1 VGRTGEGYLDRE
13 SAAWAKLDELLDG
26 GRGSFGW
33 PANAVAGHVA
43 FWLDR
48 AARALEAKAAGTFDP
63 ADFRIDVDRENERRL
78 PAWTAMPMSD
88 ARSALTTARD
98 RIRSAWSAIRTP
110 DEGAAAWFAGDTF
123 EHYDEHVSGATDGA

>member
-1 VGRTGEGYLDRE
+1 MTRREDYLDRE
-13 SAAWAKLDELLDG
+13 SASWTGLEGLLDA

-48 AARALEAKAAGTFDP
+48 AARALEAIAAGVFDP
-63 ADFRIDVDRENERRL
+63 ADFDVDVDRENERRL
-78 PAWTAMPMSD
+78 PEWTAMQIVD
-88 ARSALTTARD
+88 ARAALAAARD
-98 RIRSAWSAIRTP
+98 RIRSAWSAIPTP
-110 DEGAAAWFAGDTF
+110 DNGSAAWFAGDTF